1 MPTLTPILGFQK
13 PVVNGDEDQWGI
25 FLNNDWDTA
34 DSLGAAAVVNASS
47 NFLISAGIFPEKF
60 YLITTGGLTV
70 TGTLPDPGTIPA
82 GKLFTVKILDIG
94 GSINLVC
101 ANVAVLIDGQASYFL
116 NNQFAFVRLLAD
128 GSGYDVVG
136 AG

>member
-13 PVVNGDEDQWGI
+13 PIVNGDEDQWGN

-34 DSLGAAAVVNASS
+34 DSLGAATVVNASS

-60 YLITTGGLTV
+60 YLVTTGGLTV

-82 GKLFTVKILDIG
+82 GKLFTIKILDVG

-101 ANVAVLIDGQASYFL
+101 ANPVVLIDGSTNYFL
-116 NNQFAFVRLLAD
+116 NNQYAVVRLLAD
-128 GSGYDVVG
+128 GAGYDVVG
-136 AG
+136 VV